1 MYLRGVLVLAALAG
15 ASSAMAGELKREE
28 AKRFVA
34 GKVFSYACFEGTT
47 GAGRINADGSVA
59 GSIQFRAGGQT
70 HYVALPAGTIQ
81 VRPTSICAYVRGLL
95 FQPCFDVVQTDS
107 KSFRGSLS
115 GLGFAYC
122 DFTRRNPRL
131 NLAGQVSQPLP
142 IHSAVMTT
150 SGGE

>member
-1 MYLRGVLVLAALAG
+1 MLVVAAFAGVMP
-15 ASSAMAGELKREE
+15 AMAGELKPEE

-34 GKVFSYACFEGTT
+34 GKVFSYTCFEGTT

-59 GSIQFRAGGQT
+59 GSIQLRAGGQT
-70 HYVALPAGTIQ
+70 HHVALPAGTIQ
-81 VRPTSICAYVRGLL
+81 VRPTSICAYVRGML

-115 GLGFAYC
+115 GLGFIYC

-142 IHSAVMTT
+142 IHSAVVTT
-150 SGGE
+150 SARE